1 MDKVMTN
8 GHKSGLLKYLC
19 IIILGILTVP
29 QLVSCGKD
37 NSTSLGTDNGYL
49 NIVNL
54 SPNMN
59 PVNLYAEY
67 IKQGTTQ
74 YRYPNA
80 SGYFLMNIN
89 DTPLQVRPAL
99 STTSSQINLVSLDR
113 SLKKNVRY
121 TWFLTG
127 LKSDSAFTYIFTVD
141 SGATPAVGRSK
152 VRLVNAS
159 PGSLGINITANDSE
173 LATNIAYKGVSDYR
187 EVTSGSYNFK
197 ISATNAPGVILTTLK
212 NTTVLDGKLY
222 TIYAYGLPNRTDTAA
237 FSAGI
242 ILNTIPDKK

>member
-1 MDKVMTN
+1 MTGN
-8 GHKSGLLKYLC
+8 YKSSILKYLGLFIAGML
-19 IIILGILTVP
+19 IIP

-54 SPNMN
+54 SPNIN
-59 PVNLYAEY
+59 PVNLYADF
-67 IKQGTTQ
+67 IKQGTTT

-89 DTPLQVRPAL
+89 DTPLQIRPAINNN
-99 STTSSQINLVSLDR
+99 SSQSNLLTLDR
-113 SLKKNVRY
+113 SLAKNIRY

-127 LKSDSAFTYIFTVD
+127 LRADSAFSYIFTVD
-141 SGATPAVGRSK
+141 SGSTPAVGRAK

-159 PGSLGINITANDSE
+159 PGSAGLNITANDS
-173 LATNIAYKGVSDYR
+173 LVFSKIAFKGVSSYK
-187 EVTSGSYNFK
+187 EVTAGSYNFK
-197 ISATNAPGVILTTLK
+197 LSATATPATILTTLK
-212 NTTVLDGKLY
+212 NVTVLDGKLY

-237 FSAGI
+237 FSAGV

>member
-1 MDKVMTN
+1 MISN
-8 GHKSGLLKYLC
+8 HKSGILKYLC
-19 IIILGILTVP
+19 LFIVGVLIASQFL
-29 QLVSCGKD
+29 SCGKD
-37 NSTSLGTDNGYL
+37 NNSTSLGTDNGYL

-54 SPNMN
+54 SPNIN
-59 PVNLYAEY
+59 PVNLYAEF
-67 IKQGTTQ
+67 IKQGATT

-89 DTPLQVRPAL
+89 DTPLQIRPAL
-99 STTSSQINLVSLDR
+99 SNTSSQSNLLTLDR
-113 SLKKNVRY
+113 SLKKDVRY

-127 LKSDSAFTYIFTVD
+127 LRNDSSLTYIFTVD
-141 SGATPAVGRSK
+141 SGSVPATGRSK

-159 PGSLGINITANDSE
+159 PGSTGLNITANDTE
-173 LATNIAYKGVSDYR
+173 LFSNIAYKGVSPYK
-187 EVTSGSYNFK
+187 EVTAGGYNFK
-197 ISATNAPGVILTTLK
+197 ISATAAPSTILTTLK

-237 FSAGI
+237 FSAGV

>member
-1 MDKVMTN
+1 MN
-8 GHKSGLLKYLC
+8 NHNSSILKYLGLV
-19 IIILGILTVP
+19 IGSLLLVS

-74 YRYPNA
+74 YRYPNP

-89 DTPLQVRPAL
+89 DTPLQIRPAL
-99 STTSSQINLVSLDR
+99 STTSSQVNLVSLDR

-121 TWFLTG
+121 TWYLTG
-127 LKSDSAFTYIFTVD
+127 LKSDSAFTYIFTID

-159 PGSLGINITANDSE
+159 PGSAGLNITANDSE
-173 LATNIAYKGVSDYR
+173 LFPNIPYKGVSDYR

-197 ISATNAPGVILTTLK
+197 ISASNAPGIILTTLK